1 MPRRTPT
8 LRSTWFT
15 LIAVF
20 AMAVQLVVA
29 LAPLAEGR
37 DGRSMSAHVESSGTR
52 GHYTH
57 DDATCAS
64 CQARSIHG
72 TTARVADPLP
82 SVQREHTVVANRA
95 ETHASSS
102 HYTPANPRA
111 PPFVI

>member
-1 MPRRTPT
+1 MSHPTPT
-8 LRSTWFT
+8 LRSTWLTF
-15 LIAVF
+15 IAVF
-20 AMAVQLVVA
+20 AMAVQFVVA

-72 TTARVADPLP
+72 TTRASRIRCRACGVNTPSSPTGRRRIRRRRSTHQPILERLP
-82 SVQREHTVVANRA
+82 S
-95 ETHASSS
+95 
-102 HYTPANPRA
+102 
-111 PPFVI
+111 

>member
-1 MPRRTPT
+1 MLHRTPT
-8 LRSTWFT
+8 LRSTWYTFVA
-15 LIAVF
+15 IV

-72 TTARVADPLP
+72 TTPRVADPLP
-82 SVQREHTVVANRA
+82 SVQREYTVIADRA
-95 ETHASSS
+95 ETDPSSS
-102 HYTPANPRA
+102 LYTPANPRA

>member
-1 MPRRTPT
+1 MSHGKPT

-15 LIAVF
+15 IIAIF
-20 AMAVQLVVA
+20 AMAVQLAVA

-37 DGRSMSAHVESSGTR
+37 DGRSMSAHVESAGTR

-72 TTARVADPLP
+72 TTPRVADPLP
-82 SVQREHTVVANRA
+82 VVQREYTVIADRA
-95 ETHASSS
+95 ETDPSSLL
-102 HYTPANPRA
+102 YTPANPRA

>member
-1 MPRRTPT
+1 
-8 LRSTWFT
+8 
-15 LIAVF
+15 
-20 AMAVQLVVA
+20 MAVQLVVA

-37 DGRSMSAHVESSGTR
+37 EGRSMSAHVESSGTR

-72 TTARVADPLP
+72 TTPRAADPLP
-82 SVQREHTVVANRA
+82 VVRREFALIADRA
-95 ETHASSS
+95 EIDAAASL
-102 HYTPANPRA
+102 YTPANPRA